1 MKLKEMLKEVFSEW
15 YANGSDEEKAYKRA
29 NESFHNLLAKYYR
42 DEKKHRDL
50 FKGNNESEE
59 YNFTEA
65 HIQLLKFIKKI
76 DLHNPVERTNKSLEK
91 QSLKKFKEAANEVEK
106 EINSSEYPDI
116 TDILKSSL
124 RTKEFLSLYSIYDLV
139 VKIVQLFQYACESYY
154 ADFTIY
160 EQVNKYL
167 DTLLYTYAGTKIC
180 GEMMQEEY
188 KKVHDILVHNAHEYN
203 GKLEF
208 KPISIYNGFNS
219 YIGKLFDTVINDEH
233 DSLAIDIEGIQNFK
247 YDYRYEFKNISHL
260 KDFLNA
266 YYEYSDKSDYFR
278 EKFFSAM
285 KVPFS
290 KIAECVITLVSEK
303 INILEV
309 HDETSDLTISKD
321 YSLIFFDS
329 VNEVSK
335 YLSNISEDNKDE
347 IEKLITELMLI
358 QTKLIFN
365 FAMSYGN
372 GDLLRFILR
381 TKGVVDNLIL
391 QHQDC
396 FKTLELDVYICIFW
410 DFIFNNIIYKNNEK
424 IIIPFQISYK
434 NFPMTL
440 NMLSDFKRYTGLP
453 NEKIV
458 DKIIKA
464 LQNTEEQI
472 NTDLKCDDELFTKID
487 NAIGIYLSNLFET
500 SQVNGN
506 KTENK

>member
-1 MKLKEMLKEVFSEW
+1 M

-29 NESFHNLLAKYYR
+29 NESFHNLLAKYDR
-42 DEKKHRDL
+42 DEKKHRYL

-106 EINSSEYPDI
+106 EINSPKYPDI

-208 KPISIYNGFNS
+208 KSISIYNGFNS
-219 YIGKLFDTVINDEH
+219 YTGKLFDTVINDEH

-247 YDYRYEFKNISHL
+247 YDYRYEFKDLESLRNFLETYFSYCQKSIEFHDIIKNDEIYLDIVSIVYSILLGEFNFMDISVDGMNSNIKFLGQSIYKAYEKIKKNLLETNEISKEL
-260 KDFLNA
+260 KEKCSLIIDLQ
-266 YYEYSDKSDYFR
+266 
-278 EKFFSAM
+278 EKFQDDFC
-285 KVPFS
+285 F
-290 KIAECVITLVSEK
+290 T
-303 INILEV
+303 
-309 HDETSDLTISKD
+309 
-321 YSLIFFDS
+321 
-329 VNEVSK
+329 
-335 YLSNISEDNKDE
+335 
-347 IEKLITELMLI
+347 
-358 QTKLIFN
+358 
-365 FAMSYGN
+365 YGN
-372 GDLLRFILR
+372 GDMLRLWNYLGYVK
-381 TKGVVDNLIL
+381 T
-391 QHQDC
+391 Q
-396 FKTLELDVYICIFW
+396 FKDTRNHKHELAFDITEAIFY
-410 DFIFNNIIYKNNEK
+410 DFIIGNMTYIDQNEHRVELP
-424 IIIPFQISYK
+424 ISMQISYK